1 MQILGLERGGMSVS
15 PQMYGLGVVDPMMS
29 TMATVY
35 KVASFAGG
43 VIGAYHGYK
52 RHRGSIGW
60 AIGWSLLGGLF
71 WPIALPVAYA
81 QGIGKPMR

>member
-1 MQILGLERGGMSVS
+1 MQILGLERGDHDDSAL
-15 PQMYGLGVVDPMMS
+15 QGLGVIDDPMMGVM
-29 TMATVY
+29 TTIY
-35 KVASFAGG
+35 KLGSLAGG
-43 VIGAYHGYK
+43 VVGAYHGYK

-81 QGIGKPMR
+81 QGVGKPMR